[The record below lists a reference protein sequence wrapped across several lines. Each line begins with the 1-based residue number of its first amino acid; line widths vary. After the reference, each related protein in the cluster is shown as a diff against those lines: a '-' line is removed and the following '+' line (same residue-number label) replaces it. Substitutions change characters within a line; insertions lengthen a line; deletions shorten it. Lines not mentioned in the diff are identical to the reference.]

1 MKINKEKLE
10 ALCAMPDEELW
21 REIKKIAET
30 YGLKLPDKT
39 PSKEEMQKMR
49 NTVCGTRI
57 NFAEA
62 IKLINSYK
70 GGGR

>member
-1 MKINKEKLE
+1 MKINKEKLD
-10 ALCAMPDEELW
+10 ALCALPDEELW
-21 REIKKIAET
+21 REVQKIAAT

-49 NTVCGTRI
+49 STVCGTKI
-57 NFAEA
+57 NLSEA